1 MPLIY
6 HHIDSRIQ
14 VAVWQTDEQERFFS
28 DALKAADVPAL
39 IGRAVKHP
47 EKRKQWLAS
56 RHLLE
61 MLFPGA
67 VQYYRGRKPY
77 LLGGPFISLSH
88 SENLV
93 GVMLSRSPAGLDVQF
108 PDEKLRRIAAKFTD
122 TEEPERIGRGDE
134 ILSLTVVWAVK
145 EAVFK
150 TYGTLLPF
158 RDIQI
163 SGFNAETG
171 CCRAEVFREGRHHT
185 HSITVTECAG
195 AVVAFLTE

>member
-1 MPLIY
+1 M
-6 HHIDSRIQ
+6 
-14 VAVWQTDEQERFFS
+14 WQAEEGLSYFAE
-28 DALKAADVPAL
+28 ALAAAGVSAAA
-39 IGRAVKHP
+39 GMAVKHP

-77 LLGGPFISLSH
+77 LLSGPFLSFSH
-88 SENLV
+88 SGNLA

-108 PDEKLRRIAAKFTD
+108 PDKKLRRIAAKFTD
-122 TEEPERIGRGDE
+122 ADEPKRVDRGDE
-134 ILSLTVVWAVK
+134 ILSLTVIWAVK

-158 RDIQI
+158 RDIRI
-163 SGFNAETG
+163 LAYDAERG
-171 CCRAEVFREGRHHT
+171 CCRAEIFRKGRHHT
-185 HSITVTECAG
+185 HSIAVRECAG